1 MTKLEHCVCDTNV
14 LISSLISRSSP
25 PAKIVDHITLNG
37 FFLFSATTFAELE
50 EVIWREKFDRY
61 FSAEKRQNFLNNL
74 RRVGLFYDIK
84 QTIDVCRDAKD
95 NPFLDVALAGQ
106 ADYLITG
113 DTDLLVL
120 EKIGDTQI
128 ITAIQAVSI
137 AGK

>member
-1 MTKLEHCVCDTNV
+1 MTSLERCVCDTNI

-37 FFLFSATTFAELE
+37 VFLFSEITFAELE

-61 FSAEKRQNFLNNL
+61 FSAAKRQNFLNSL
-74 RRVGLFYDIK
+74 RRAGLFCDIK
-84 QTIDVCRDAKD
+84 QTVELCRDTKD

-106 ADYLITG
+106 ADCLITG
-113 DTDLLVL
+113 DADLLVL
-120 EKIGDTQI
+120 KQIGNTQI
-128 ITAIQAVSI
+128 MTAAQAASI